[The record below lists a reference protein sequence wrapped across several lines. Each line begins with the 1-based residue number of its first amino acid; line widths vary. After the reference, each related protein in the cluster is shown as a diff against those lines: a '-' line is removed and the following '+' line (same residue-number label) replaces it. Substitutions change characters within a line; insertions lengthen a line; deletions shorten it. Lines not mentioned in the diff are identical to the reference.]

1 MYINGWPVNRGT
13 RMCCSNTSVVAENN
27 FGEILNLRYLHG
39 HLFYGPYVKNVLIFQ
54 KDHQKTPA
62 PANRKKLKNG
72 QLVVREQL
80 VNQFSRDMGYSNL
93 LGIERLVLVYLSI

>member
-62 PANRKKLKNG
+62 PANRKKTKKLTIGG
-72 QLVVREQL
+72 QRAARKSI
-80 VNQFSRDMGYSNL
+80 FKRDGL
-93 LGIERLVLVYLSI
+93 F